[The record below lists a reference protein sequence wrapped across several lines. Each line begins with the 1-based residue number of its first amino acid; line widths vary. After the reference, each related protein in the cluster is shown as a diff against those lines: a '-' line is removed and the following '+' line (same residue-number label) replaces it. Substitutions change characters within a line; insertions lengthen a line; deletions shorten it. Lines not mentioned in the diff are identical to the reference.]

1 MRVTMRCFKNLIGLM
16 VIVIILRYI
25 TNKENHREK
34 PAQKPTQKPMQKPT
48 QKPALDVVY
57 MNLDRNLK
65 RTKHMKKL
73 LKVVGIE
80 RYRRFRAV
88 DGKQLYTNDYYLNSF
103 NQSKNIKFDIDSK
116 DDSKR
121 ATKATWLSYLFLFKD
136 FAASS
141 SNQSLLIL
149 EDDVDIEV
157 DFVRLLNDSMMKA
170 PSDWDILLCGYC
182 CLGEMEDKKVRNNIW
197 IPVLSFATTHC
208 FVVRNSTVARFIA
221 TKADVKVIKQP
232 IDLFISEM
240 APSKELNIYAL
251 KNKIAIQEREIFE
264 TDNPDSGK
272 ITDKQMLENSAI
284 KRFME
289 KS

>member
-1 MRVTMRCFKNLIGLM
+1 MRYLTIFIGLLL
-16 VIVIILRYI
+16 VIIVSIVIIPRYFEPPT

-34 PAQKPTQKPMQKPT
+34 QA

-80 RYRRFRAV
+80 TYRRFRAV
-88 DGKQLYTNDYYLNSF
+88 DGKQLFTNDSYLKSF
-103 NQSKNIKFDIDSK
+103 NQSKNIKFDIYSN
-116 DDSKR
+116 DDNKL

-157 DFVRLLNDSMMKA
+157 DFVRLLNDSMLKA

-182 CLGEMEDKKVRNNIW
+182 CLAEMEDKKVRNNIW

-221 TKADVKVIKQP
+221 TKADVEVVKQP
-232 IDLFISEM
+232 IDLFISKM

-251 KNKIAIQEREIFE
+251 KNKIAIQERKIFE

-272 ITDKQMLENSAI
+272 ITDEQKLKNSAI
-284 KRFME
+284 KRFMKE
-289 KS
+289 S